1 MSNIFITSD
10 THFGHDRDFIYSTRG
25 CDSESSA
32 SRAIVDN
39 INFDVKENDELYILG
54 DVLLGNDDS
63 FEYLNSINCRNI
75 HIIAGNHDTK
85 RRIDEYHRCLNVVE
99 ACESK
104 RISAEGLNW
113 FLCHYPVYTNN
124 YNSDYH
130 SFDAL
135 WSLCGH
141 IHTKDPFLEL
151 KKGIMSYHCELD
163 AHNNHPVSIKQIKRD
178 ILAFTG

>member
-25 CDSESSA
+25 YDSESSA

-63 FEYLNSINCRNI
+63 FEYLN
-75 HIIAGNHDTK
+75 
-85 RRIDEYHRCLNVVE
+85 
-99 ACESK
+99 
-104 RISAEGLNW
+104 W

-124 YNSDYH
+124 YNGDYH

-178 ILAFTG
+178 ILA